1 MPSSALFFLLI
12 HPCTKTL
19 FTHGLHPIQPSFSS
33 GAEELMVFSA
43 EMWNQPRL
51 SMSPRIRLAH
61 FATVW

>member
-12 HPCTKTL
+12 HPFTKTL
-19 FTHGLHPIQPSFSS
+19 FTHGLHPIQRSISS
-33 GAEELMVFSA
+33 VAEELTVVPA

-51 SMSPRIRLAH
+51 SKSPRIRLAR